1 MPCRRSYPSRTSWA
15 GHAARCHGYRSRA
28 FLLPEDRV
36 CRCCGKLFASIGRL
50 RRHLA
55 AAPRCLT
62 GWGTFRPRK
71 DAASAPVHD
80 LAAPCEWDGEVVPAP
95 GFDFSGGVNGA
106 LLQELTALEG
116 GDEAA
121 VWEAIVGCIEPLCT
135 LRSTVEA
142 WSSAEPCTEW
152 RREVAQN
159 MLLLL
164 DPDLIADTRQPQRV
178 RSPDCFTCPD
188 WVPLQG
194 IALALSGA
202 VYVLDLEAPPPHV
215 VSPREPTSLTVR
227 DAQAYSAW
235 LEQACAKCAV
245 CTTLAADQPVR
256 LHCPRLQVALGPAA
270 EWLTACGFR
279 LDDRGLFSAA

>member
-1 MPCRRSYPSRTSWA
+1 MSPGTQRLACR
-15 GHAARCHGYRSRA
+15 AAAATHRGPHGRGMLPDATDCHGYRSRA

-116 GDEAA
+116 GDETA

-178 RSPDCFTCPD
+178 RSPGCFTCP
-188 WVPLQG
+188 
-194 IALALSGA
+194 ASGYSPCTDRSGVCFGPGGPTA
-202 VYVLDLEAPPPHV
+202 ARR
-215 VSPREPTSLTVR
+215 VSPRAHEPYR
-227 DAQAYSAW
+227 A
-235 LEQACAKCAV
+235 
-245 CTTLAADQPVR
+245 
-256 LHCPRLQVALGPAA
+256 
-270 EWLTACGFR
+270 
-279 LDDRGLFSAA
+279 